1 MIIILEKIIPILVI
15 IFIITPVFFLQL
27 TAELLRFFADK
38 LEVFCYMVEQKINK
52 NNIDI
57 K

>member
-1 MIIILEKIIPILVI
+1 MTIILEKIIPVLVI

-27 TAELLRFFADK
+27 MAELLRFFADK
-38 LEVFCYMVEQKINK
+38 LEVFCYIVEQKINK